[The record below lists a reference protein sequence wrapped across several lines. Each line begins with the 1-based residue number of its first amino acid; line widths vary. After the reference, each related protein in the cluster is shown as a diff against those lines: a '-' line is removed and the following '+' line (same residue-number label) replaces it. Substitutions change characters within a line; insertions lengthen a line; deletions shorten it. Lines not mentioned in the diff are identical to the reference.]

1 MRDACGYKWC
11 LICVVHFRACFGNT
25 CEVLRHCT
33 ELKEQDMQRMMTWSA
48 EDAIANYDVAKTAI
62 ETAAAAAAA
71 AAAGAGGHGKMS
83 GADAPA
89 LRYLVDV
96 FRYCMN
102 IATTKQVWVLV
113 VGLGVMMLRV

>member
-1 MRDACGYKWC
+1 MWC
-11 LICVVHFRACFGNT
+11 LIYVFQFRACVEKSCSVVTHG
-25 CEVLRHCT
+25 T
-33 ELKEQDMQRMMTWSA
+33 ELKQQDMQRMMTWSA
-48 EDAIANYDVAKTAI
+48 EDALANYDVAKTAI

-71 AAAGAGGHGKMS
+71 VAAGGGGHGKVS
-83 GADAPA
+83 DAHDPA

-113 VGLGVMMLRV
+113 VGVGFEGLV